1 LMACPPDVAN
11 LEKLFMEM
19 LADVQRFEMSEFGTL
34 TLRTS
39 DLRTITASRL

>member
-1 LMACPPDVAN
+1 MACPPDVAN
-11 LEKLFMEM
+11 LEKLFLGM

>member
-1 LMACPPDVAN
+1 
-11 LEKLFMEM
+11 LEKQLMEM

-39 DLRTITASRL
+39 DLRSITASRP